1 VYDGATVGIG
11 PAIGRLAVKFTWEEN
26 DIRAGVKFRKRGTQ
40 EVHMVGY
47 MADRS
52 ENLYVWISVSDGMV
66 QPPVNRI
73 QFAESLNAS
82 GYEPA

>member
-1 VYDGATVGIG
+1 M
-11 PAIGRLAVKFTWEEN
+11 KFIWEEN

-52 ENLYVWISVSDGMV
+52 ENVYVSISLSDGMV
-66 QPPVNRI
+66 QSPVNRI
-73 QFAESLNAS
+73 TFAESLNAA